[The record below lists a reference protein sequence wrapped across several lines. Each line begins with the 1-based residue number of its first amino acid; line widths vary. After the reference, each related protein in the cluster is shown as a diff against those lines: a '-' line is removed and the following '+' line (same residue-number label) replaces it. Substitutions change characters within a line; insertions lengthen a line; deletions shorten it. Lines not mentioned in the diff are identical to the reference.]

1 MCWGLPSLLAGVTPS
16 PPGLW
21 GDPGVWHRD
30 RKHPVTLRPRCSP
43 LSLWMDGA
51 MRSPRW
57 APRSQSLGNSQL
69 RNEWTPLFPRGV
81 HLSLPSRPLWTRESQ
96 PGSSGGPPGPLG
108 TGPGGP
114 CWWRGHHPILPGS
127 GVSVRGP
134 GAPWSKPP
142 TGSGQNPTA
151 GLAPPRMVQGVPV
164 PVFSA
169 HMPEDLTPGF

>member
-43 LSLWMDGA
+43 LSLWMEWA

-57 APRSQSLGNSQL
+57 APMSQSLENSQL

-81 HLSLPSRPLWTRESQ
+81 HLSLPSRPLWTHESQ

-114 CWWRGHHPILPGS
+114 CRWRGIIPSSLGQGFLL
-127 GVSVRGP
+127 GVLGLRGQSP
-134 GAPWSKPP
+134 PLAVARTQLQGWPLQGWSKESLCLSPLHKYQK
-142 TGSGQNPTA
+142 T
-151 GLAPPRMVQGVPV
+151 
-164 PVFSA
+164 
-169 HMPEDLTPGF
+169 